1 MPEINKDQNI
11 RLFGRTISLPRNN
24 TTNDSSLLPHE
35 DHSPPSSSSSPREVI
50 SATTEHEAEDDKE
63 PSTKEL
69 TSVQDD
75 EATLQTTEDLKS
87 PTSSC
92 IDENPK
98 TPSAERE
105 TSLAKPSKNGE
116 QSETSVSQDKTPKKP
131 DKILP
136 CPRCNSMDTKFCYYN
151 NYNVNQPRHFCK
163 KCQRY
168 WTAGG
173 TMRNV
178 PVGAGRRKN
187 KNALSSASHYH
198 QIMVPEALQA
208 AKLNGLHNG
217 MLGNGA
223 AVLTFGS
230 DSSPL
235 CDSMASVLSLAEKT
249 QNGVVLNGFHGPKQN
264 VFVSNGKEENNNNND
279 DNDNDNNEKK
289 DHGGSS
295 HESVDKC
302 YQGFPPQLP
311 CFQGSSSASSS
322 PWPYPWNPSMPPPPA
337 FYQPSYP
344 VSFYPT
350 PAYWGVNVMP
360 PPSWSL
366 HPISPQSNST
376 NGSNPNSPT
385 LGKHSREG
393 NILSPTNSMKE
404 KPATESRK
412 NNSNNNSE
420 NSVLIPKTLRIDD
433 PGDAAKSSIWSTL
446 GIKNE
451 GGGGGG
457 IFKAFPSKGGD
468 KNHVAE
474 ASPALHANPAALSR
488 SLIFHER
495 T

>member
-11 RLFGRTISLPRNN
+11 RLFGRTISLPHNN
-24 TTNDSSLLPHE
+24 TNDSSSEHAPSLLHE
-35 DHSPPSSSSSPREVI
+35 DHSPPPSPSSPREVI
-50 SATTEHEAEDDKE
+50 SATEHEAENDKE

-69 TSVQDD
+69 ISDDDD
-75 EATLQTTEDLKS
+75 EVTLQTKEDLKS
-87 PTSSC
+87 PTSSG
-92 IDENPK
+92 IYENPK

-105 TSLAKPSKNGE
+105 SSLVKSSKNGE

-187 KNALSSASHYH
+187 KSSLSSASHYH
-198 QIMVPEALQA
+198 QIMIPEALQT

-230 DSSPL
+230 DSPL
-235 CDSMASVLSLAEKT
+235 SDSMASVLSLAEKT
-249 QNGVVLNGFHGPKQN
+249 QNGVVLNGFHAPKQN
-264 VFVSNGKEENNNNND
+264 VFVPCDKKDINNNNGD
-279 DNDNDNNEKK
+279 DNSVGASVVASTSSENKG
-289 DHGGSS
+289 HGGS
-295 HESVDKC
+295 HESMDKSF
-302 YQGFPPQLP
+302 QVFPPQMP
-311 CFQGSSSASSS
+311 CFQGSSS
-322 PWPYPWNPSMPPPPA
+322 PWPYPWNPAMPPPP
-337 FYQPSYP
+337 FCQPGYP
-344 VSFYPT
+344 MSFYPT
-350 PAYWGVNVMP
+350 PPYWGVNVMP
-360 PPSWSL
+360 PPSWSV
-366 HPISPQSNST
+366 HPISPNSHST
-376 NGSNPNSPT
+376 TITSPNSPT
-385 LGKHSREG
+385 LGKHSRDG
-393 NILSPTNSMKE
+393 NILSPTSLKE
-404 KPATESRK
+404 KPSTETS
-412 NNSNNNSE
+412 SDNNNSE

-433 PGDAAKSSIWSTL
+433 PGEAAKSSIWSTL
-446 GIKNE
+446 GIKND
-451 GGGGGG
+451 GG
-457 IFKAFPSKGGD
+457 IFKAFPSSKGGD
-468 KNHVAE
+468 KNHVVE
-474 ASPALHANPAALSR
+474 ASPLLHANPAALSR